1 MRILLHW
8 PSVGPYHTA
17 RVRGVLSAMPAGTE
31 AVILAT
37 AGQVEDRPWAA
48 PELPAGARLE
58 TAFPERNYPTL
69 SRGEIKPRLREIL
82 DRWRPEVVAV
92 SGYGMADSREVLR
105 WAKRHSVPS
114 ILMSETKA
122 DDAPRRWYRELAK
135 RYYVRQ
141 FGAGLCGGT
150 PHRQYLEELG
160 MPPERIFIKYDV
172 VDNERFATQVAECRT
187 KRSKDEETKRQ
198 LEVGGQRPEG
208 GAAGSRGASVFR
220 KTGDSVAASRP
231 YFLASSRFIE
241 RKNLRRLID
250 AYAEYRRRSMERG
263 AGSGEQGEQRPKSRG
278 QMSEARDENL
288 ENGGELWDLVLLGTG
303 PLREQMMRHVEREDI
318 EGVNFAGFQQL
329 EDLTG
334 FYAGA
339 GAFVHPALQEQW
351 GLVVNEA
358 MACGLPVLV
367 SRTVGA
373 AYDLVQDGVNGFR
386 FDPRETGELSALL
399 ERLSAPDFPRAA
411 FGEASRRIIA
421 DWTPEEFG
429 ENFRRAAEAAGWRQS

>member
-105 WAKRHSVPS
+105 WANRHSVPS

-172 VDNERFATQVAECRT
+172 VDNERFAAKVAEYRT
-187 KRSKDEETKRQ
+187 KRSKDEKTKRQ
-198 LEVGGQRPEG
+198 LEVGGQRPEA

-250 AYAEYRRRSMERG
+250 AYAEYRRRFSN
-263 AGSGEQGEQRPKSRG
+263 SSRATRHP
-278 QMSEARDENL
+278 SL
-288 ENGGELWDLVLLGTG
+288 SPWDLVLLGTG
-303 PLREQMMRHVEREDI
+303 PLREEMMRHVEREDI
-318 EGVNFAGFQQL
+318 GGVNFAGFQQL

-399 ERLSAPDFPRAA
+399 ERVSAPDFPRAA

>member
-17 RVRGVLSAMPAGTE
+17 RVRGVRSAMPAGTE

-105 WAKRHSVPS
+105 WANRHSVPS

-172 VDNERFATQVAECRT
+172 VDNERFAAKVAEYRT

-198 LEVGGQRPEG
+198 LEVGGQRPEFG
-208 GAAGSRGASVFR
+208 RTA
-220 KTGDSVAASRP
+220 KP

-250 AYAEYRRRSMERG
+250 AYAEYRRRFSN
-263 AGSGEQGEQRPKSRG
+263 SSRATRHP
-278 QMSEARDENL
+278 SL
-288 ENGGELWDLVLLGTG
+288 SPWDLVLLGTG

-399 ERLSAPDFPRAA
+399 ERVSAPDFPRAA